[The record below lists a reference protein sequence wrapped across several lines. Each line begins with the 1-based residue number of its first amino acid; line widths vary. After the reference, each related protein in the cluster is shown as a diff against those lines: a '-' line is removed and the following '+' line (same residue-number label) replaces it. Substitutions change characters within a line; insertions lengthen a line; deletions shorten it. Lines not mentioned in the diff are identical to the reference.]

1 MAEPVFK
8 LLRCDAEA
16 SHMLGWAKKEVRRL
30 VDFARLDA
38 FNRAWKFGD
47 VSVKAHY
54 FGGIARLWLEAEA
67 AERLAVW
74 ATLPCHKKFTTL
86 YAQNVPE
93 YNQPVPP
100 TPGPPGPSSITYS
113 VFFQF
118 VGKLPSGDWESI
130 THGANWW
137 QRDGMSGTTT
147 AEGTWRV
154 VNGQSEFV
162 PSGVYHTDVQGGLTS
177 TMTAPYVQ
185 VNVVTDTGAVVISNL
200 GVGNWKAY
208 GAHDGSLG
216 SMRSAL
222 TAGLAVLVYPPP
234 PPTYSRRAVITSAQ
248 EVLAEGWVQETGATY
263 PAPYWDGRSEVLFYI
278 QVGSSWRGPD
288 AVWGPVGVPVDIPA
302 ECLPVADNPPPLPP
316 NTAAPAGTFSV
327 GEYVVNQELNY
338 ETPSNIGVCTVTD
351 TPVQTRV
358 SMRRVSEGSSYV
370 RINAGGQETR
380 IDGECSVSEVD
391 IGDGVFTQTRNYSRY
406 VVDARRLVS
415 GALVLKG
422 VKKNGVFVASE
433 VVSDHRTYEWL
444 FLTTE
449 YRARLGIVYDNE
461 KRMQEDM
468 WLEGVYSFVTRPVYM
483 AAANEFIEAAQART
497 FSVPPEWEARIKTA
511 APIAKVKRAGSV
523 AVGFSEELVV
533 DTPERVERRRTVTIT
548 VDYPQIGE
556 TPAHTVAETIV
567 GTYVQERTEHVKEAG
582 YENIN
587 ASSVAY
593 SYKHTYNNWFVI
605 GGWASDA
612 GPSEVVSKDSA
623 ALVTYDLLSDA
634 VEPVNRPAREVGLL
648 YSGEIINS
656 IGAPFAGA
664 VQDNAPMYDVYTHY
678 YPPKPPYT
686 NTLRGRVPGVL
697 RDYYRAVPQ
706 KDLGTD
712 PEPSALE
719 RYWLSSSLVA
729 GSTCTVI
736 FIAPILDGVSLGCF
750 ASRNDFQ
757 TTAEFEVVGT
767 LTFGFSWETGRFSV
781 GEWRAVGQRFVSHRT
796 PANAL
801 IIYGGIKWDDVK
813 EKAKAQRKALADP
826 NDPAHDPLMKAVL
839 DALTPQE

>member
-1 MAEPVFK
+1 MAAPYTQVDVVADGHTLVEG
-8 LLRCDAEA
+8 
-16 SHMLGWAKKEVRRL
+16 LGI
-30 VDFARLDA
+30 
-38 FNRAWKFGD
+38 G
-47 VSVKAHY
+47 
-54 FGGIARLWLEAEA
+54 
-67 AERLAVW
+67 
-74 ATLPCHKKFTTL
+74 
-86 YAQNVPE
+86 
-93 YNQPVPP
+93 
-100 TPGPPGPSSITYS
+100 
-113 VFFQF
+113 
-118 VGKLPSGDWESI
+118 
-130 THGANWW
+130 NWIL
-137 QRDGMSGTTT
+137 SGT
-147 AEGTWRV
+147 
-154 VNGQSEFV
+154 
-162 PSGVYHTDVQGGLTS
+162 
-177 TMTAPYVQ
+177 
-185 VNVVTDTGAVVISNL
+185 
-200 GVGNWKAY
+200 
-208 GAHDGSLG
+208 HDGTVDG
-216 SMRSAL
+216 MRSAL
-222 TAGLAVLVYPPP
+222 TLATLVYPPP
-234 PPTYSRRAVITSAQ
+234 PPKFSRRAVITSAQ
-248 EVLAEGWVQETGATY
+248 EVLHEAWTLEPGLTY

-278 QVGSSWRGPD
+278 NVDSGGAWRGHGV
-288 AVWGPVGVPVDIPA
+288 VWGDVAVPVDVPTG
-302 ECLPVADNPPPLPP
+302 CLPVADNPPPLPP
-316 NTAAPAGTFSV
+316 VLTPGIFTV
-327 GEYVVNQELNY
+327 GEYVAVAALNNAV
-338 ETPSNIGVCTVTD
+338 PSNIGVYTGVGL
-351 TPVQTRV
+351 V
-358 SMRRVSEGSSYV
+358 SMQRTSEVASYARVNV
-370 RINAGGQETR
+370 GGQESL
-380 IDGECSVSEVD
+380 ISGQCAVSVSEDAEEGYFVQER
-391 IGDGVFTQTRNYSRY
+391 VYSRY
-406 VVDARRLVS
+406 VVDSRRLMS
-415 GALVLKG
+415 GVLRLRG
-422 VKKNGVFVASE
+422 VKQAGVFVAKE
-433 VVSDHRTYEWL
+433 ILADERTYEWL
-444 FLTTE
+444 FLTPE
-449 YRARLGIVYDNE
+449 FRGRHNIVYDNE

-468 WLEGVYSFVTRPVYM
+468 WLEGVYSFVTRPAYT
-483 AAANEFIEAAQART
+483 AAANEFIDAAQART
-497 FSVPPEWEARIKTA
+497 FSVPPEWETRIKTA

-523 AVGFSEELVV
+523 AVALSEELVV

-556 TPAHTVAETIV
+556 TPAHVAAETLV
-567 GTYVQERTEHVKEAG
+567 GTYVQERTEHLKEVG
-582 YENIN
+582 YEG
-587 ASSVAY
+587 AYGPVAY
-593 SYKHTYNNWFVI
+593 SYKHTYDNWFVI

>member
-30 VDFARLDA
+30 VDFAHLDA
-38 FNRAWKFGD
+38 FNRTWKFGD

-162 PSGVYHTDVQGGLTS
+162 PSGVYHTSVQGGLTS

-222 TAGLAVLVYPPP
+222 TAGLAELVYPPP

-288 AVWGPVGVPVDIPA
+288 ARWGPVGVPVDIPA

-468 WLEGVYSFVTRPVYM
+468 WLEAVYSYATREKYALAADEFVGAVR
-483 AAANEFIEAAQART
+483 ARN
-497 FSVPPEWEARIKTA
+497 FSVPPEWETRIKTA
-511 APIAKVKRAGSV
+511 APIASVKRAGS
-523 AVGFSEELVV
+523 AAFTLTEELLV
-533 DTPERVERRRTVTIT
+533 DTPERTESRRTVVIT
-548 VDYPQIGE
+548 VSYPQLGE
-556 TPAHTVAETIV
+556 IPAHEETETLS
-567 GTYVQERTEHVKEAG
+567 GTRVRERVEHVKELG
-582 YENIN
+582 YEWE
-587 ASSVAY
+587 AAPVAY
-593 SYKHTYNNWFVI
+593 SYRHVYDNWFVPY
-605 GGWASDA
+605 GWASDSS
-612 GPSEVVSKDSA
+612 PEVVSKDDA
-623 ALVTYDLLSDA
+623 TLTIYDLMPDV
-634 VEPVNRPAREVGLL
+634 VEPISRPAKEAGLL
-648 YSGEIINS
+648 WSGEFIQS
-656 IGAPFAGA
+656 IGSPFVTAL
-664 VQDNAPMYDVYTHY
+664 QDNFPVYNY
-678 YPPKPPYT
+678 YTKYSPPKPQYT
-686 NTLRGRVPGVL
+686 NSLHGRVPSVL
-697 RDYYRAVPQ
+697 REYYRTVPQ
-706 KDLGTD
+706 KDLD
-712 PEPSALE
+712 SSPAPSWLD
-719 RYWLSSSLVA
+719 RYWLSSSLVP
-729 GSTCTVI
+729 GSTCTAV
-736 FIAPILDGVSLGCF
+736 FIAPVVGGVSLGCF

-757 TTAEFEVVGT
+757 TTAEFEIVGT
-767 LTFGFSWETGRFSV
+767 LTFSFSWETGRFSV
-781 GEWRAVGQRFVSHRT
+781 GEWRAVGRKFVSHRT
-796 PANAL
+796 PTNAL
-801 IIYGGIKWDDVK
+801 VIYGGIKWDDVK
-813 EKAKAQRKALADP
+813 ETAKAQRKALNDP

>member
-30 VDFARLDA
+30 VNYASLDA
-38 FNRAWKFGD
+38 FNRTWKFGD
-47 VSVKAHY
+47 VSVRAQY
-54 FGGIARLWLEAEA
+54 FGGVARLWLEAEA

-74 ATLPCHKKFTTL
+74 VTLSCPTKFTTL
-86 YAQNVPE
+86 FAQNVPE
-93 YNQPVPP
+93 YNHPDEPPV
-100 TPGPPGPSSITYS
+100 PGPPGPYSITYS

-118 VGKLPSGDWESI
+118 FGKLPSGAWEGI
-130 THGANWW
+130 THGPNWW
-137 QRDGMSGTTT
+137 ERDGMSGTTT
-147 AEGTWRV
+147 AEGTWAV
-154 VNGQSEFV
+154 VGGQPVFT
-162 PSGVYHTDVQGGLTS
+162 PSGVYYTAIVGSLTS
-177 TMTAPYVQ
+177 VMASPYVQ
-185 VNVVTDTGAVVISNL
+185 VDLRTDTGLVVIEAMSI
-200 GVGNWKAY
+200 GNWSTN
-208 GAHDGSLG
+208 GAHDGSIE

-222 TAGLAVLVYPPP
+222 TAGLTPLIYPPA

-248 EVLAEGWVQETGATY
+248 EVLAEDWVQETGATY

-278 QVGSSWRGPD
+278 QAGSSWRGPD

-316 NTAAPAGTFSV
+316 VLTPGIFTV
-327 GEYVVNQELNY
+327 GEYVAVAALNNAV
-338 ETPSNIGVCTVTD
+338 PSNIGVYTGVGLI
-351 TPVQTRV
+351 
-358 SMRRVSEGSSYV
+358 SMQRTSEVASYV
-370 RINAGGQETR
+370 RVDVGGQESL
-380 IDGECSVSEVD
+380 ISGQCAVSVSEDAEEGYFVQER
-391 IGDGVFTQTRNYSRY
+391 VYSRY
-406 VVDARRLVS
+406 VVDSRRLMS
-415 GALVLKG
+415 GVLRLRG
-422 VKKNGVFVASE
+422 VKQAGVFVAKE
-433 VVSDHRTYEWL
+433 ILADERTYEWL
-444 FLTTE
+444 FLTPE
-449 YRARLGIVYDNE
+449 FRGRHNIVYDNE

-468 WLEGVYSFVTRPVYM
+468 WLEGVYSFVTRPAYT
-483 AAANEFIEAAQART
+483 AAANEFIETAQART
-497 FSVPPEWEARIKTA
+497 FSVPPEWETRIKTA

-556 TPAHTVAETIV
+556 TPAHVAAETIV

-582 YENIN
+582 YENAN
-587 ASSVAY
+587 ASPVAY
-593 SYKHTYNNWFVI
+593 SAKHTYNNWFVI
-605 GGWASDA
+605 GGWASDP

-712 PEPSALE
+712 PEPSAFE

-767 LTFGFSWETGRFSV
+767 LTFGFSWETGRFSA
-781 GEWRAVGQRFVSHRT
+781 GEWRAVGKRFVSHRT

-801 IIYGGIKWDDVK
+801 VIYGGIKWDDVK
-813 EKAKAQRKALADP
+813 EKAKAQRNALADP